1 MKFGMFLLTDFVETV
16 MVACLA
22 TTLFF
27 GGWQIPYLYPDG
39 FHFPWGGELL
49 VSNLVYVLLG
59 VASFTVKVIAFCWL
73 FMQIRWTLPRFRYD
87 QLMSLGWKG
96 LFPIA
101 IVNVIVTAV
110 VVLMFGEGA

>member
-1 MKFGMFLLTDFVETV
+1 MG
-16 MVACLA
+16 A
-22 TTLFF
+22 
-27 GGWQIPYLYPDG
+27 
-39 FHFPWGGELL
+39 
-49 VSNLVYVLLG
+49 
-59 VASFTVKVIAFCWL
+59 ASFSIKVIVFCWL